1 MKRRV
6 ALYHSFLYAY
16 LYRDS
21 HTYGGARDRGL
32 IACAHQALA
41 ARLADHHALFGRAGR
56 PKTPFGGETRS
67 VAGRIER
74 SRAARG
80 VGGTK

>member
-1 MKRRV
+1 M
-6 ALYHSFLYAY
+6 H
-16 LYRDS
+16 
-21 HTYGGARDRGL
+21 
-32 IACAHQALA
+32 AHQGLA
-41 ARLADHHALFGRAGR
+41 AGRRRAVAHALFGRAGR